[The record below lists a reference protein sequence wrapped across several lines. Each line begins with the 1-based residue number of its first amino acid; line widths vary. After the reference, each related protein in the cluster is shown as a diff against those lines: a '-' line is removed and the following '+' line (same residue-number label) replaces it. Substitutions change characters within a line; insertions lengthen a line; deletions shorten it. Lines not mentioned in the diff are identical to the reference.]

1 VNAPIMR
8 ADECKCKFLAS
19 VAASE
24 LDFVLLNYIVFISLL
39 HFLRALDCHD
49 DRYEIRST
57 QKNQSEAMSFLLAR
71 FAGGIVHTAEF
82 DIGGRC
88 G

>member
-1 VNAPIMR
+1 MR

-39 HFLRALDCHD
+39 HFLHATDH
-49 DRYEIRST
+49 YEIRST
-57 QKNQSEAMSFLLAR
+57 QKIRGEAMR
-71 FAGGIVHTAEF
+71 FF
-82 DIGGRC
+82 IGKIRRWDRPRRRI
-88 G
+88 